1 MAQFPLKLSDVAKI
15 VGGKCIGE
23 SAPIHSVVIDS
34 RVPLE
39 PGVLFVALVGERFD
53 GGDFAE
59 AAWQQGAH
67 AVLIS
72 KTHPVAQAPPPE
84 GKALILVD
92 DALVALQ
99 TLAGAVRSRF
109 KKPVIAITGS
119 NGKTTVKEMLKAAL
133 GQELRVAASPLSW
146 NSQVGV
152 AMTLLQLDF
161 DADIALIECGISRPG
176 EMKRLADMVHPTLGV
191 FVNVGDAHRQT
202 LFDEHTTASE
212 KAQLFANMQ
221 SGPVFVP
228 AKEHAAI
235 DALQNVGARVQ
246 RVGESDSA
254 DVGVAWS
261 DDARTLRCQNVEVQL
276 PDIPAGLRTDA
287 ALSVAVALS
296 LNIDAASI
304 KAGFSEWSP
313 APMRLEM
320 TRTPDG
326 VFLLN
331 DAYSADPESFDV
343 ALRSLNNMN
352 NEGRAIAVVGPLAQ
366 LGKARAAAHARVG
379 KAVAH
384 ANLDRLI
391 LVGKD
396 ADEIGAAAQ
405 QAGLESSKIL
415 GADDAVQAAV
425 ILDEIVRRG
434 DRVLIKASRPER
446 LERVVELLFSAF
458 GPAVAHINLETL
470 ANNMDRVR
478 QIVGPDVA
486 IMPVVKSFGYGL
498 DSVRLGRLFV
508 QRGAEALAVAYA
520 DEGVLLRERGI
531 TVPIMVQNLLPHEL
545 EKIVLHD
552 LSAEVVDPEVVEQL
566 EDVAARHQKTVAI
579 HVKVDT
585 GMGRC
590 GLLPDAALET
600 VRAAMQ
606 SPSLRIE
613 GLMTH
618 LASADEDGAEDF
630 TREQL
635 AQFDAFVNASR
646 ALGANPRWVH
656 AANTAALLR
665 FPESRYSMVRS
676 GIGLLGYADLPD
688 DNPFEPVLR
697 FTTRV
702 VAVKSLPE
710 GAPVGYGSTWRVPE
724 GAGERRIAVVAV
736 GYNDGYPRHLSN
748 RGWMSVHGVRCPVV
762 GRVCMDVTMLDIT
775 RVPQAVEKGDL
786 VVVYGDA
793 EGEPSLG
800 EMAKRADTI
809 SYEVLTRISP
819 RVRRIFVG
827 EISGQTAS

>member
-1 MAQFPLKLSDVAKI
+1 MAKFPVKLSRVASI

-23 SAPIHSVVIDS
+23 SAPIQSVVIDS
-34 RVPLE
+34 RVPLK
-39 PGVLFVALVGERFD
+39 PGDLFVAIVGERFD

-59 AAWQQGAH
+59 AAWRQGAS
-67 AVLIS
+67 AVLVS
-72 KTHPVAQAPPPE
+72 EAHPIAQLPPPE
-84 GKALILVD
+84 GKALILVS
-92 DALVALQ
+92 DALKALQ
-99 TLAGAVRSRF
+99 TLAGAVREGF
-109 KKPVIAITGS
+109 NKPVIAITGS

-152 AMTLLQLDF
+152 AMTLLQLDA

-176 EMKRLADMVHPTLGV
+176 EMRRLADMVRPTLGV
-191 FVNVGDAHRQT
+191 FVNVGDAHRET
-202 LFDEHTTASE
+202 LFDERTTASE
-212 KAQLFANMQ
+212 KAQLFANMNEG
-221 SGPVFVP
+221 SVFVP
-228 AKEHAAI
+228 AQEYAAI
-235 DALQNVGARVQ
+235 DALTAVNTDVR
-246 RVGESDSA
+246 RVGEGEDA
-254 DVGVAWS
+254 EIVIQWS
-261 DDARTLRCQNVEVQL
+261 EEARTLRCEGQDIGL
-276 PDIPAGLRTDA
+276 PEIPAGLRTDA
-287 ALSVAVALS
+287 ALSVAVARS
-296 LNIDAASI
+296 LNIDGASI
-304 KAGFSEWSP
+304 EAGLAQWSP

-343 ALRSLNNMN
+343 ALRSLNNMS

-379 KAVAH
+379 QAVAR

-396 ADEIGAAAQ
+396 ANEIGEAAQ
-405 QAGLESSKIL
+405 RAGLAPSRIL
-415 GADDAVQAAV
+415 HAEDAVQAAV
-425 ILDEIVRRG
+425 MLDEIVRRG

-470 ANNMDRVR
+470 ARNMDRVR
-478 QIVGPDVA
+478 QIVGPEVA

-545 EKIVLHD
+545 EKIVTHN
-552 LSAEVVDPEVVEQL
+552 LSAEVVDPEVVHQL
-566 EDVAARHQKTVAI
+566 EDVAMRHQKTVAI
-579 HVKVDT
+579 HIKVDT

-590 GLLPDAALET
+590 GLLPDSALET
-600 VRAAMQ
+600 VRVALK

-618 LASADEDGAEDF
+618 LASADEAGAEDF

-635 AQFDAFVNASR
+635 AQFDEFVKASR
-646 ALGANPRWVH
+646 LLGAKPRWVH
-656 AANTAALLR
+656 AANTAALIR
-665 FPESRYSMVRS
+665 FPESRHSMVRS

-724 GAGERRIAVVAV
+724 GAGARRIAVVAV

-748 RGWMSVHGVRCPVV
+748 RGWMSVRGVRCPVV
-762 GRVCMDVTMLDIT
+762 GRVCMDVTMVDIT
-775 RVPQAVEKGDL
+775 NVPHAVEKGDL

-800 EMAKRADTI
+800 EMAGRADTI
-809 SYEVLTRISP
+809 SYELLTRISP

-827 EISGQTAS
+827 EISGQTAG